1 MKRAVFCTALKLDR
15 HDWNIKSKE
24 VETNQQRCTPADE
37 ANPDPA
43 SCDGAIDPPQPPAAE
58 MDSVATDKHEKDL
71 ELEKSSPAD
80 DDGDNGPPVPISTQ
94 QQQEQLAFDDEE
106 AEVHESALSAVE
118 EDSNCARQQKMRQF
132 QPPMMQEQLAL
143 GDEEVEVHESA
154 LSFVVEDSDRA
165 PIPIQQQKQQLD
177 DAKRKAKAEISTANG
192 ARGRDERDSTT
203 KLVAEETDEDLRPI
217 AAILRVGE
225 SLGEVEEEAGS
236 STTPR
241 PRSGPSL
248 CLADC
253 DDNDPP
259 VPIQQQEQ
267 LLALD
272 DKAVK
277 NKMKQE
283 AKAEEQKSVMTFVD
297 EEGGGCAPIPV
308 QQQIHQFDDAKE
320 KTASEISMASGE
332 SGIDERDS
340 VTEPTT
346 EEMEEGEVNLR
357 PDVRSRVGAS
367 WGELEEGCVEVSSMP
382 APQRNDAADA
392 RLAPEEEIP
401 IYDGIAVHTVWT
413 RLQTWIENFQNNPPT
428 PPQER
433 STYNPRE
440 LIFVLVITSV
450 IIVGIVL
457 SVFVKP

>member
-1 MKRAVFCTALKLDR
+1 LR
-15 HDWNIKSKE
+15 
-24 VETNQQRCTPADE
+24 TPAEDE
-37 ANPDPA
+37 AVPA
-43 SCDGAIDPPQPPAAE
+43 SYDGETDPPQPLALLP
-58 MDSVATDKHEKDL
+58 
-71 ELEKSSPAD
+71 
-80 DDGDNGPPVPISTQ
+80 DGDNGPPVPIPIQ
-94 QQQEQLAFDDEE
+94 Q
-106 AEVHESALSAVE
+106 
-118 EDSNCARQQKMRQF
+118 
-132 QPPMMQEQLAL
+132 QEQLAL

-177 DAKRKAKAEISTANG
+177 DAKRKAKAEISTAIG

-203 KLVAEETDEDLRPI
+203 GLVAEERDEDLRPI
-217 AAILRVGE
+217 AARSRVGE
-225 SLGEVEEEAGS
+225 SLGEVEEEEATS
-236 STTPR
+236 MSTPR
-241 PRSGPSL
+241 QRSGPSL

-259 VPIQQQEQ
+259 VPIQQQVQ

-277 NKMKQE
+277 NKKKQE

>member
-1 MKRAVFCTALKLDR
+1 MD
-15 HDWNIKSKE
+15 DEI
-24 VETNQQRCTPADE
+24 ETNHQRCTHADE
-37 ANPDPA
+37 AAPA
-43 SCDGAIDPPQPPAAE
+43 SCNGENGPPQPLAAE
-58 MDSVATDKHEKDL
+58 ML
-71 ELEKSSPAD
+71 P
-80 DDGDNGPPVPISTQ
+80 DGDDGPPVPIQNQ
-94 QQQEQLAFDDEE
+94 QQQEQLAFGDEKVE
-106 AEVHESALSAVE
+106 EHESALSIVE
-118 EDSNCARQQKMRQF
+118 
-132 QPPMMQEQLAL
+132 
-143 GDEEVEVHESA
+143 
-154 LSFVVEDSDRA
+154 EDSDRA
-165 PIPIQQQKQQLD
+165 PIPIQQQEQQLN

-192 ARGRDERDSTT
+192 ARGGDERDST
-203 KLVAEETDEDLRPI
+203 KELVAEEMEEDLKPSTRSGG
-217 AAILRVGE
+217 AFLGE
-225 SLGEVEEEAGS
+225 SGEEEAPS
-236 STTPR
+236 MSTPR
-241 PRSGPSL
+241 LRSRPSL

-253 DDNDPP
+253 DVNDPP

-277 NKMKQE
+277 NKKKQE
-283 AKAEEQKSVMTFVD
+283 SKAEEQKSVMTFVD